1 MERKNL
7 PLVDEEKE
15 KKAIAWENNIL
26 FFLMPTVGLIAF
38 IVGLIGFIL
47 VVPNNAGV
55 AVFLI
60 MLAALGLGGVT
71 YGVVEFLKK
80 RNNRLKKEEKKP
92 EEK

>member
-1 MERKNL
+1 
-7 PLVDEEKE
+7 
-15 KKAIAWENNIL
+15 
-26 FFLMPTVGLIAF
+26 
-38 IVGLIGFIL
+38 
-47 VVPNNAGV
+47 
-55 AVFLI
+55 